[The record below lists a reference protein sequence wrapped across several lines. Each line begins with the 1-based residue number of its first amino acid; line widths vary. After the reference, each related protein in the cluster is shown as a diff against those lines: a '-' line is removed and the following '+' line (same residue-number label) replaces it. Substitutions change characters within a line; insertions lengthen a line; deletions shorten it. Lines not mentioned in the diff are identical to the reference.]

1 VDSEG
6 LCKCSIAL
14 GLLVGL
20 AHGGLS
26 AEVGVLA
33 VLGTLKLLVQL
44 RHLHKMVSCLLL
56 AVAAVAQGQMPP
68 VPNPRRPTP
77 LFSWDTVPIAFHGAN
92 RSGIYNGPS
101 SASAL

>member
-1 VDSEG
+1 MQTLESASVRPKYFET
-6 LCKCSIAL
+6 
-14 GLLVGL
+14 VGS
-20 AHGGLS
+20 LS
-26 AEVGVLA
+26 L
-33 VLGTLKLLVQL
+33 T
-44 RHLHKMVSCLLL
+44 HKMVSCLLL

-101 SASAL
+101 STSAL